1 MKIFRSACG
10 DVMDN
15 YKGDNYEII
24 VDDAFKYLAKYAEE
38 KKTFDVIFGDLTDI
52 PIHTGGSTWNFV
64 KAVIKSSLRLLPV
77 GEFIVYLFIYLFNI
91 CTMTSSQN
99 LEIPLNI

>member
-1 MKIFRSACG
+1 
-10 DVMDN
+10 MDN
-15 YKGDNYEII
+15 YKGENYEII

-52 PIHTGGSTWNFV
+52 PIHADGSTWNFV

-77 GEFIVYLFIYLFNI
+77 GMWLYYAGKNELKASI
-91 CTMTSSQN
+91 QN
-99 LEIPLNI
+99 S

>member
-1 MKIFRSACG
+1 
-10 DVMDN
+10 MDN

-77 GEFIVYLFIYLFNI
+77 GEFIVKMYNPHMAVFLNDDITFHL
-91 CTMTSSQN
+91 TSN
-99 LEIPLNI
+99 FFHG

>member
-1 MKIFRSACG
+1 MRLLLFNMKILTLFSRSACG
-10 DVMDN
+10 DVMDK
-15 YKGDNYEII
+15 YKGENYEII

-52 PIHTGGSTWNFV
+52 PIHAEGSTWEFV

-77 GEFIVYLFIYLFNI
+77 GK
-91 CTMTSSQN
+91 
-99 LEIPLNI
+99 